1 METQLLV
8 NVRLVAGW
16 TREVNLLPQQRIMIT
31 GGAGFIGCAVAQ
43 RLVTRAHEVLAV
55 DSLHP
60 QVHRGHG
67 RPSRFPD
74 SVTLIP
80 FDVTDATG
88 WDALL
93 KLELPTVVVHMAAET
108 GTGQSLREATRH
120 GSVNVVG
127 TTQMIDAM
135 SRRDYVPEHVILT
148 SSRAVYG
155 EGAWTAGGDT
165 YYPSARTHDD
175 LSRGAWA
182 PRSPRGLEGTPVPSC
197 AGRTR
202 TEPTN
207 IYAATKLAQEHIL
220 KSWGAAMGCPVS
232 VLRLQNV
239 YGVGQSLDNPYTGVL
254 SIFARQALSGSTI
267 DVYEDGNIMR
277 DFVYVDDVAE
287 AICSAIDRPPTIVRT
302 LDIGSGSSTTI
313 LDVATLIAGLSDAP
327 DPVVSGHFRDGD
339 VRAAST
345 NIDAAR
351 QDLGYSPSWT
361 LPEGLKALLE
371 GANTELARA

>member
-1 METQLLV
+1 
-8 NVRLVAGW
+8 
-16 TREVNLLPQQRIMIT
+16 VNLLPQQRIVIT

-43 RLVTRAHEVLAV
+43 CLVARAHEVLVV

-60 QVHRGHG
+60 QVHKGHG
-67 RPSRFPD
+67 RPARLPD
-74 SVTLIP
+74 SVTLVP
-80 FDVTDATG
+80 FDVTSATA
-88 WDALL
+88 WDGLL
-93 KLELPTVVVHMAAET
+93 KLERPSVVVHLAAET

-127 TTQMIDAM
+127 TTQMLDAM
-135 SRRDYVPEHVILT
+135 SRSDHAPGHIVLA

-155 EGAWTAGGDT
+155 EGAWSADGVQ
-165 YYPSARTHDD
+165 YYPSARTHHA
-175 LSRGAWA
+175 LSQGLWDPAA
-182 PRSPRGLEGTPVPSC
+182 PDGSAGQPDPSC
-197 AGRTR
+197 AERTR
-202 TEPTN
+202 TEPTS

-220 KSWGAAMGCPVS
+220 KSWGAAMECPVS

-267 DVYEDGNIMR
+267 NVYEDGNIVR

-287 AICSAIDRPPTIVRT
+287 AICSAIDRPPTIART

-313 LDVATLIAGLSDAP
+313 FDVATLIAGLSDAP
-327 DPVVSGHFRDGD
+327 DPVVNGDFRDGD

-345 NIDAAR
+345 TIDAAR
-351 QDLGYSPSWT
+351 QDLGYSPTWT
-361 LPEGLKALLE
+361 LAKGLEALLQ
-371 GANTELARA
+371 GARAELERA